1 MTPER
6 FRQIEEL
13 YHAAREC
20 NAEERA
26 ALLAQTDPESRR
38 EIESLLAHHTGG
50 ELLDQ
55 PAMQIAPQLLDNSTV
70 AILTPGVYLGPY
82 RIESKLGEG
91 GMGEVF
97 RAVDTRLGRAV
108 AIKTTREQF
117 NERFEREARAISS
130 LNHPNVCT
138 LYDSGRTTWSWSSW
152 RARR

>member
-13 YHAAREC
+13 YHAAREG

-26 ALLAQTDPESRR
+26 ALLAQTDPELRR

-70 AILTPGVYLGPY
+70 A
-82 RIESKLGEG
+82 S
-91 GMGEVF
+91 
-97 RAVDTRLGRAV
+97 
-108 AIKTTREQF
+108 
-117 NERFEREARAISS
+117 
-130 LNHPNVCT
+130 
-138 LYDSGRTTWSWSSW
+138 
-152 RARR
+152 